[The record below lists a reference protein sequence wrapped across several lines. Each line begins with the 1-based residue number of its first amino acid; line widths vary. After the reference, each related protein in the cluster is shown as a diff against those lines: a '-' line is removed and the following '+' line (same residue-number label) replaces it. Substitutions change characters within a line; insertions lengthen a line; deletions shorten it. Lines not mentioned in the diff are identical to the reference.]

1 MHLCKSSKKEMV
13 ILKLDFEKSFDKI
26 EHDVICKI
34 LEQKGFGPKWLKW
47 MEMIMKSST
56 YAMLLNGV
64 PGTLFKCKREVQ
76 QGDPLSSLLFVLVAD
91 LLQPIINK
99 AKDMGIL
106 NLPIQQRRGQD
117 FAIIQYADDTILVL
131 EAFQKQLFF
140 LKAILNTYVESTR
153 LRVNYSKSNIYPINV
168 STEKM
173 QILAN
178 TF

>member
-1 MHLCKSSKKEMV
+1 
-13 ILKLDFEKSFDKI
+13 
-26 EHDVICKI
+26 
-34 LEQKGFGPKWLKW
+34 
-47 MEMIMKSST
+47 
-56 YAMLLNGV
+56 
-64 PGTLFKCKREVQ
+64 
-76 QGDPLSSLLFVLVAD
+76 
-91 LLQPIINK
+91 
-99 AKDMGIL
+99 MGIL